1 MFLKLGQPQN
11 PHSSQYHIPSPI
23 LDETLAKPLV
33 FPHVFPGPNDSRFW
47 MSHHFRKGLGG
58 ATASREAASA
68 NGDTQ
73 SYAAGYLEGALTH
86 TRQIG
91 VEIGADRSWLLL
103 WCHSENQRRPKKR
116 SKPRSGSFPPNNW
129 RPTTLGDPD
138 ISAQDHAALAEH
150 VPWQEIPKELDELDG
165 DGSKLTTVIYNIVIF
180 IFFFS

>member
-1 MFLKLGQPQN
+1 MVRQIRQIRPKSQMFLKLGQPQN

-116 SKPRSGSFPPNNW
+116 SKPRSGSFPPNN
-129 RPTTLGDPD
+129 
-138 ISAQDHAALAEH
+138 
-150 VPWQEIPKELDELDG
+150 
-165 DGSKLTTVIYNIVIF
+165 
-180 IFFFS
+180 